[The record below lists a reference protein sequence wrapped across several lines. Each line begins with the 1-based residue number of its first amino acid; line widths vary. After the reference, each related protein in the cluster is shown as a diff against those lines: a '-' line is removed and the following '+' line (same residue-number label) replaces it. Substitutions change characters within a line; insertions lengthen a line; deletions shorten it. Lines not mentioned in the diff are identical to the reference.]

1 MRPGATSI
9 IDVHGRCSEETS
21 ESVSTTSALMCA
33 DVSSEQK
40 RAAEFCLCLAEF
52 CQVGC
57 RLVLASARRPLAL
70 ALSLEIRL
78 PMLRFPSCKNVV
90 MRDDNLAALHGFRV
104 KLYKRVPFV
113 TQVWL

>member
-70 ALSLEIRL
+70 AQQVGQLCNVCGNAPRFVFAKQ
-78 PMLRFPSCKNVV
+78 LR
-90 MRDDNLAALHGFRV
+90 R
-104 KLYKRVPFV
+104 
-113 TQVWL
+113 